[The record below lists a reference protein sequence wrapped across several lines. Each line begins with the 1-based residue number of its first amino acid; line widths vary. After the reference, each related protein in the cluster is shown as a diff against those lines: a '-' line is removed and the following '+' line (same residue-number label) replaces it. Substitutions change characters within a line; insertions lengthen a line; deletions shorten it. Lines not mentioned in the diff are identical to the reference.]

1 MHFSSYGNLK
11 VIFETTFLR
20 LSFSS
25 FILTSHNIYIQI
37 LYIYIYIYMYVCR
50 IVNMYIYMY
59 VCIIEHNNSAK
70 FERSFVFFINN
81 KGVFPI
87 FNYIHAL
94 PRK

>member
-1 MHFSSYGNLK
+1 MY
-11 VIFETTFLR
+11 VC
-20 LSFSS
+20 
-25 FILTSHNIYIQI
+25 
-37 LYIYIYIYMYVCR
+37 MYVCR

-81 KGVFPI
+81 RGVFPI